1 MAENQRLYTNTMFNR
16 AFRSQGLPTLS
27 KNFKLIAAVGGVSAA
42 NIYYFNSFNKI
53 ENSTTPIQENTVKI
67 DKKIKEIETQ
77 YTFNNESQWSLLAYG
92 VRAVTFMKFRIYAL
106 SIYSNSES
114 IKKMDDF
121 FTRNSIK
128 QVDFD
133 EELCVNMLEKEN
145 IEFMTRITPLRDT
158 TYEHLRE
165 GLIRSAMSS
174 KEAKMEPAA
183 MVDAVNTFR
192 SNGMQRNGS
201 VLVNDDLFIFKNKDN
216 TLTLFHCDYKTKEYT
231 RIGDCD
237 HKLFGVALFSK
248 YLNYDAPLT
257 KEAQKRFSI
266 YFNL

>member
-1 MAENQRLYTNTMFNR
+1 MFNK
-16 AFRSQGLPTLS
+16 AFRPKGLLFPIR
-27 KNFKLIAAVGGVSAA
+27 NFKLVATIGGFSAA

-53 ENSTTPIQENTVKI
+53 ENSTSPINEKTVKI
-67 DKKIKEIETQ
+67 DKKIKDIETK
-77 YTFNNESQWSLLAYG
+77 YTFNKESQWSLLGYG

-114 IKKMDDF
+114 INKIDDF

-128 QVDFD
+128 QIDFD
-133 EELCVNMLEKEN
+133 EELCVDMLEREN
-145 IEFMTRITPLRDT
+145 IEFMARITPLRDT

-192 SNGMQRNGS
+192 SDGMKRNGS
-201 VLVNDDLFIFKNKDN
+201 VLINDDLFIFKNKDN
-216 TLTLFHCDYKTKEYT
+216 TLTLFHCDYKTNQYT
-231 RIGDCD
+231 KIGDCS
-237 HKLFGVALFSK
+237 HKLFAVALFSK

-257 KEAQKRFSI
+257 KEAQKRFSN